1 MCRQLWIGGGWRLDT
16 VEASLPTLHTPAEKS
31 SPFFEEEIFSGS
43 EEIFSPLQHFAKFP
57 GLSIMSQ
64 KAIGKTRILI
74 SLLSNYS
81 ISGINWYQH
90 SAVIWEMFEKKYFP
104 SAISSFLHLHFVV
117 ILRRCWWQ
125 AFSIWQLRVPQSCC
139 KLEISDWRFAS
150 FYLAT

>member
-1 MCRQLWIGGGWRLDT
+1 MSHFLRGFLLVTPLGKIFVSPFEEIFSILKEEIFPSPHC
-16 VEASLPTLHTPAEKS
+16 TLQQKS
-31 SPFFEEEIFSGS
+31 HHPFFEEEIFSGS

-104 SAISSFLHLHFVV
+104 SAISSF
-117 ILRRCWWQ
+117 
-125 AFSIWQLRVPQSCC
+125 
-139 KLEISDWRFAS
+139 
-150 FYLAT
+150 